1 MPEVDLAL
9 DIDAPAERVWDAVLD
24 IESYPESMENV
35 RSVRI
40 IGATTPTEQRSA
52 WSIMLKGSILEWEE
66 HDAIDSDAMT
76 MNFHQLSGDLSAFDG
91 YWRVSNRGSGL
102 ATARFHVVFEIGI
115 PLLAEM
121 LNPVATRSLRE
132 NCTEML
138 KGLERQAVI
147 P

>member
-1 MPEVDLAL
+1 MPEVDLSL

-40 IGATTPTEQRSA
+40 VDAPSAAEQRSV
-52 WSIMLKGSILEWEE
+52 WSIVLKGSILEWEE
-66 HDAIDSDAMT
+66 HDAIDAEAMS
-76 MNFHQLSGDLSAFDG
+76 MHFHQLSGDLSAFDG
-91 YWRVSNRGSGL
+91 YWQVSPRGPGL
-102 ATARFHVVFEIGI
+102 ATARFSVVFEIGI

-138 KGLERQAVI
+138 KGVERQAVI
-147 P
+147 R